1 MSSSE
6 FYTVTQATPAA
17 VYTQIE
23 KDLTEAIASANLPA
37 TVSAAESARF
47 TKGAARALLG
57 KVYLYQNKNA
67 QAAAEFTAV
76 NGTPGGTS
84 QYGYKLLT
92 NFADLWTNSNKFN
105 SESILEVAHT
115 NESSIGGEN
124 WGNGVDEG
132 NSTNVMCGPRSY
144 TKAAGSD
151 APDLP
156 SGWSFNV
163 FTQDFYD
170 VVKTDFSYTLENP
183 QAKIKETQLGTLI
196 VKSKLNKYKII
207 LKGQELISDG
217 KNQWTYLKADK
228 EVQLSEVDNSSDAL
242 NPAKLFTIYEKGFKS
257 VYTNDTKLNGR
268 TLHVIDLTP
277 LDGKRSFFKVRLQI
291 DKLTKQIMNA
301 VIFDKNG
308 NRYTYTIKTFM
319 PNVKVPEST
328 FTFDSKLYPGVE
340 LVDLR

>member
-1 MSSSE
+1 MKKFLIGTLIIMGSGFSAYAQSE
-6 FYTVTQATPAA
+6 VKAKEILA
-17 VYTQIE
+17 E
-23 KDLTEAIASANLPA
+23 
-37 TVSAAESARF
+37 VS
-47 TKGAARALLG
+47 KKYRA
-57 KVYLYQNKNA
+57 
-67 QAAAEFTAV
+67 
-76 NGTPGGTS
+76 
-84 QYGYKLLT
+84 
-92 NFADLWTNSNKFN
+92 
-105 SESILEVAHT
+105 
-115 NESSIGGEN
+115 
-124 WGNGVDEG
+124 
-132 NSTNVMCGPRSY
+132 
-144 TKAAGSD
+144 
-151 APDLP
+151 
-156 SGWSFNV
+156 
-163 FTQDFYD
+163 YD

-257 VYTNDTKLNGR
+257 VYTNDTKLNGK